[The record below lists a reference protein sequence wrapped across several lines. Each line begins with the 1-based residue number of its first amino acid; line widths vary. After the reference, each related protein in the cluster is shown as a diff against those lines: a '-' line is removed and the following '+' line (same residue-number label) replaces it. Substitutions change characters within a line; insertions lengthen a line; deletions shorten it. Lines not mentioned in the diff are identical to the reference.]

1 MVLPVIVIS
10 LRIVSNV
17 FSFADE
23 DFGIHVSPDSTIFN
37 NWASIGSS
45 FVYAVV
51 NNIILGHLFPLV
63 PLQVMM
69 IGANLVVVNSLTDLL
84 SHVGTELCN

>member
-10 LRIVSNV
+10 LRIVSNF

-37 NWASIGSS
+37 NWASVGSS
-45 FVYAVV
+45 VYVAI